1 MNETR
6 ALLADTVTRIFT
18 DLVSKELLES
28 AERGIWPDE
37 LWRVLE
43 ENGLTL
49 PLVAETRGGAG
60 LGWRDA
66 HVILEAAGR
75 HAVPLPLAET
85 IIASWLLA
93 GAGLDAPG
101 GPLTIAP
108 VQVDERLRLERA
120 DRGWRVTGRAARV
133 PWGAAARH
141 VVIASEIDGRTM
153 IALVARER
161 ARVEADRNVALEPR
175 DTLEFEG
182 VPVEAAAPAA
192 AGVPAPA
199 VWLYGALARSAQ
211 MAGALESILSQAV
224 RYATE
229 RKQFGRAIGAFQAI
243 QHQLAVLA
251 GHTAAAGMAAA
262 HACRAAERGDPTF
275 EVAVAKV
282 RVGEAA
288 GIGAGIAHQV
298 HGAIGF
304 TYEHSLHFATRRLW
318 SWRAEFGAESHWAA
332 ELGSQV
338 AARGADQFWADLT
351 AR

>member
-6 ALLADTVTRIFT
+6 TLLADTVTRILT

-28 AERGIWPDE
+28 AEQGIWPAG
-37 LWRVLE
+37 LWQTLE

-49 PLVAETRGGAG
+49 PLVPEARGGAG
-60 LGWRDA
+60 LGWQDA

-75 HAVPLPLAET
+75 HAVPAPLAET

-93 GAGLDAPG
+93 GAGIDVPD

-108 VQVDERLRLERA
+108 VQLNEQFRLARA
-120 DRGWRVTGRAARV
+120 DRGWRLSGRASRV
-133 PWGAAARH
+133 PWGASAH
-141 VVIASEIDGRTM
+141 HIVVAGEVDGKAT
-153 IALVARER
+153 IALVAGGR
-161 ARVEADRNVALEPR
+161 ARVTADRNVALEPR
-175 DTLEFEG
+175 DTLDFEDT
-182 VPVEAAAPAA
+182 PVEAAAPAA
-192 AGVPAPA
+192 SGTPMNA

-211 MAGALESILSQAV
+211 MAGALQSILAQAV

-243 QHQLAVLA
+243 QHQLALLA

-262 HACRAAERGDPTF
+262 HACRAAERGDPTR
-275 EVAVAKV
+275 EVAAAKV
-282 RVGEAA
+282 RVGDAA
-288 GIGAGIAHQV
+288 GFGAGIAHQV

-318 SWRAEFGAESHWAA
+318 SWRAEFGAEGYWAVALGRLVA
-332 ELGSQV
+332 E
-338 AARGADQFWADLT
+338 RGADQLWPDLT

>member
-6 ALLADTVTRIFT
+6 ALLSDTVTRIFA
-18 DLVSKELLES
+18 DLVSKELIES
-28 AERGIWPDE
+28 VERGAWPGD
-37 LWRVLE
+37 LWRALE
-43 ENGLTL
+43 ENGLTR
-49 PLVAETRGGAG
+49 PLVPEERGGAG

-66 HVILEAAGR
+66 HVILELMGR
-75 HAVPLPLAET
+75 HAVPVPLAET
-85 IIASWLLA
+85 IIAGWLLA
-93 GAGLDAPG
+93 GAGLDVPD

-108 VQVDERLRLERA
+108 VQAGERLRLERA
-120 DRGWRVTGRAARV
+120 DRGWRVTGRVARV
-133 PWGAAARH
+133 PWGAAAGQI
-141 VVIASEIDGRTM
+141 VFASEVDDRAM
-153 IALVARER
+153 IARVAGGR
-161 ARVEADRNVALEPR
+161 ARVTEDRNVAQEPR

-182 VPVEAAAPAA
+182 TPVEAAAPAA
-192 AGVPAPA
+192 AGLPPRA
-199 VWLYGALARSAQ
+199 VWVYGALARSAQ
-211 MAGALESILSQAV
+211 MAGALESILAQAV

-251 GHTAAAGMAAA
+251 GHAATAGLAAA

-275 EVAVAKV
+275 EVAAAKV

-318 SWRAEFGAESHWAA
+318 SWRAEFGAESHWAV
-332 ELGSQV
+332 ELGRHV
-338 AARGADQFWADLT
+338 ASRGADQLWTDLT